1 MFSYFM
7 FSTYRL
13 ELYIYIYIYLTVQVY
28 ANNEVSH

>member
-13 ELYIYIYIYLTVQVY
+13 ELYINIYIYLTVQVY

>member
-28 ANNEVSH
+28 ANNDVSH